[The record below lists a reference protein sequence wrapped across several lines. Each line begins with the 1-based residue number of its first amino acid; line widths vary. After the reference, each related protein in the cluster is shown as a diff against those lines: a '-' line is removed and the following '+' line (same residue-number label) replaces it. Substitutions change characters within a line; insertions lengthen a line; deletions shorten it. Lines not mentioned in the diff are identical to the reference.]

1 MKMNRVLT
9 GKVALVT
16 GGSRGI
22 GAASA
27 LALAAQGAHVA
38 ISYTANGDKAAGV
51 VEALKAHGVKAI
63 AVQAEQGDLA
73 QATQLVAEVVA
84 AFGQLDILVANAGAF
99 EAGHS
104 IDGDPAAFN
113 RMRAVNVDGVIATIR
128 AAGKVIRDNG
138 RIIAM
143 ASAAVSRVG
152 VPGLADYAA
161 SKAALVGYI
170 KGVSRDLGPKGITVN
185 ALGIGPIETDMNP
198 AVGDFADFLTSTT
211 ALGRYGHTEEVGA
224 VVAFLASPSASYI
237 TGCLVPVDGGVTA

>member
-1 MKMNRVLT
+1 MSKDLA

-27 LALAAQGAHVA
+27 LALAARGADVA
-38 ISYTANGDKAAGV
+38 ISFTANGDKAAQV
-51 VEALKAHGVKAI
+51 VAALQAHGVKAI
-63 AVQAEQGDLA
+63 ALQADQGQPA
-73 QATQLVAEVVA
+73 QAAQLVADVVK
-84 AFGQLDILVANAGAF
+84 AFGRLDILVANAGAF
-99 EAGHS
+99 EAGDS
-104 IDGDPAAFN
+104 IDGDAEAFN

-128 AAGKVIRDNG
+128 AAGKVIGDNG

-143 ASAAVSRVG
+143 ASAAVTRVG

-161 SKAALVGYI
+161 SKAALVGYV

-198 AVGDFADFLTSTT
+198 AVGDFATFLTSTT
-211 ALGRYGHTEEVGA
+211 ALGRYGRPEEVGA
-224 VVAFLASPSASYI
+224 VVAFLASSSASFI
-237 TGCLVPVDGGVTA
+237 TGCVVPVDGGVTA